1 MEKIENCLE
10 CFFVSF
16 GKIIK
21 RYKFT
26 CASLII
32 LVLTLLFWSYEIWN
46 LNRLTTEPNDT
57 KIYNFF
63 ASIGSIATFITL
75 IYIAKQFH
83 ENRVKD
89 LHKNKPFI
97 LLKNNW
103 EFTVFQG
110 FQPDIETD
118 YCFRGDHIKGTPFNV
133 QNVGGTPA
141 LNVIITFEYDNKK
154 VDKFLSDRYGESTV
168 KNSKWVY
175 QPELYPKTHSI
186 GYINDK
192 YDGFSLEGRS
202 FFPWSLCYYLY
213 RNLGGGTKLTI
224 RIQYEDI
231 HRNSYTLEY
240 NSFLYIKPVKI
251 GEEKPK
257 RDLVISFSAPT
268 EKIDMES
275 KRVL

>member
-16 GKIIK
+16 SKIIK
-21 RYKFT
+21 RYKYT
-26 CASLII
+26 YASLII
-32 LVLTLLFWSYEIWN
+32 LVLTLLFWSYEIRN

-83 ENRVKD
+83 ENRVKA

-110 FQPDIETD
+110 FQPEIKTD
-118 YCFRGDHIKGTPFNV
+118 YFFRGDHIKGTPFNV

-141 LNVIITFEYDNKK
+141 LDVIITFEYDNKK
-154 VDKFLSDRYGESTV
+154 VDEYLANLYGESTF
-168 KNSKWVY
+168 KNGKWVY
-175 QPELYPKTHSI
+175 QPEPYPKTHSI

-192 YDGFSLEGRS
+192 YDNFSAEGNS

-213 RNLGGGTKLTI
+213 RNIFEGGAKLTI

-240 NSFLYIKPVKI
+240 NSFLYAKPITI
-251 GEEKPK
+251 GEKN
-257 RDLVISFSAPT
+257 RGIDLVMSFTAPK
-268 EKIDMES
+268 EQIKLR
-275 KRVL
+275 K